1 MKLYFGNRVAAVTA
15 IMICVLL
22 GFIGYSVWNR
32 RNIQFWGRRSLFLLF
47 YGLVVCCFA
56 AARDSLD
63 KTIQC
68 AIVGSCAPG
77 VFQLVSVP
85 TISGCGGAAII
96 LIAAV
101 SDVIAM
107 DAAHQRTLVLHYVQR
122 YGAENCH
129 CGDIQNPA
137 VNCLGAHNLLSMIQ
151 LAC

>member
-1 MKLYFGNRVAAVTA
+1 
-15 IMICVLL
+15 MIFVLL

-32 RNIQFWGRRSLFLLF
+32 RNIQFWGRRSLFLLI

-68 AIVGSCAPG
+68 AIDGSCAPG

-85 TISGCGGAAII
+85 TIIGCGGAAII

-101 SDVIAM
+101 ATLIARSQHTKELWFYIM
-107 DAAHQRTLVLHYVQR
+107 SSGMVLKIVTVEISR
-122 YGAENCH
+122 
-129 CGDIQNPA
+129 I
-137 VNCLGAHNLLSMIQ
+137 LL
-151 LAC
+151 

>member
-68 AIVGSCAPG
+68 AIDGSCAPG

-85 TISGCGGAAII
+85 TIIGCGGAAII

-101 SDVIAM
+101 ATVIARSQHTKELWFYIM
-107 DAAHQRTLVLHYVQR
+107 SSGLVLKIVTVEISR
-122 YGAENCH
+122 
-129 CGDIQNPA
+129 I
-137 VNCLGAHNLLSMIQ
+137 LL
-151 LAC
+151 